1 MRRLR
6 PLVLLFALCA
16 IGALGTMAVG
26 AALGMHPSDLV
37 TLAAYLVPALLVTVL
52 AIALA
57 NPLLTKASM
66 RARFL
71 VVAVVGTVVAL
82 GNLFALAKAMAIGGH
97 DGSVLVTLILYSA
110 AAGVGAAVALSRSSS
125 AGLDRLA
132 ATARR
137 LRDGDLDARAGA
149 VGGGPELDELAGTL
163 DDMAAGLRSVQ
174 ERERRARATRDDLVT
189 AVSHDLRTPLSS
201 LRAMIE
207 AIDEAV
213 VDDPP
218 TLRRYAGE
226 MRKSVGQLSSM
237 VDDLFELVQL
247 DAGAIEAETVRT
259 RVEDVVES
267 ALATVHRH
275 ADEKGLTLR
284 ADLGD
289 AAAAACSPRLE
300 RVLQTLLVNA
310 IRHTPADGTVLVDA
324 RRSPSG
330 IELAVQDSGEGIGQE
345 NLERVFE
352 PFFRADAARSG
363 EGAGLGLAL
372 AKRIV
377 EALGGRIEAQSELAR
392 GARFAISLPA

>member
-1 MRRLR
+1 
-6 PLVLLFALCA
+6 
-16 IGALGTMAVG
+16 
-26 AALGMHPSDLV
+26 
-37 TLAAYLVPALLVTVL
+37 
-52 AIALA
+52 
-57 NPLLTKASM
+57 
-66 RARFL
+66 
-71 VVAVVGTVVAL
+71 
-82 GNLFALAKAMAIGGH
+82 
-97 DGSVLVTLILYSA
+97 
-110 AAGVGAAVALSRSSS
+110 
-125 AGLDRLA
+125 
-132 ATARR
+132 
-137 LRDGDLDARAGA
+137 
-149 VGGGPELDELAGTL
+149 
-163 DDMAAGLRSVQ
+163 
-174 ERERRARATRDDLVT
+174 
-189 AVSHDLRTPLSS
+189 
-201 LRAMIE
+201 MIE